1 MHLAGH
7 RAGREI
13 SKRMRMDTVPD
24 LVSDN
29 SDTDDDMSNYTYES
43 AYVHSYTEIN
53 DERARVMNLVVQIV
67 SETISL
73 RHGANQ
79 VSLQR
84 FIQRILERSGLGMA
98 QFMRGIAIL
107 QRSTSSDGIFQQI
120 LYSMMLS
127 NGLPQ
132 DYDGWSR
139 ISGISSSRL
148 QTEVHTF
155 ASQLGDL
162 AVDDEQV
169 WKLHQSIKSEVL
181 KYVKVAREFC

>member
-1 MHLAGH
+1 MHLAGY

-84 FIQRILERSGLGMA
+84 FIQRILERSALGMA